1 MRLIDADALEKN
13 LLEKGFYPAIV
24 KRAIED
30 APTVDAVEIR
40 AKVRELGNEEWYQPE
55 YLCRN
60 CGGTIMACDA
70 ENMIVVPKRCPICE
84 AKLELED
91 DTPMSCDERSW
102 VSKLY
107 KKLHLLPEIQEVEGK
122 RKGGN
127 MRCASTAM
135 RSLPNTKERT
145 ILL

>member
-1 MRLIDADALEKN
+1 MRPIDADALEKR

-30 APTVDAVEIR
+30 APTVDAVEIQ
-40 AKVRELGNEEWYQPE
+40 AKVRELGVEEWYQPE

-70 ENMIVVPKRCPICE
+70 ENIIVVPKRCPICE

-91 DTPMSCDERSW
+91 DTPTSCDECSW
-102 VSKLY
+102 ASKLY
-107 KKLHLLPEIQEVEGK
+107 RSCACCPRYKKL
-122 RKGGN
+122 
-127 MRCASTAM
+127 
-135 RSLPNTKERT
+135 KENEKEET
-145 ILL
+145 

>member
-1 MRLIDADALEKN
+1 MRPIDADALEKR

-30 APTVDAVEIR
+30 APTVDAVEIQ
-40 AKVRELGNEEWYQPE
+40 AKVRELGVEEWYQPE

-70 ENMIVVPKRCPICE
+70 ENIIVVPKRCPICE

-91 DTPMSCDERSW
+91 DTPTSCDECSW
-102 VSKLY
+102 ASKLY
-107 KKLHLLPEIQEVEGK
+107 RSCADCPRYKKMKENGK
-122 RKGGN
+122 
-127 MRCASTAM
+127 
-135 RSLPNTKERT
+135 ED
-145 ILL
+145 

>member
-1 MRLIDADALEKN
+1 MRLIDADALEKR

-30 APTVDAVEIR
+30 APVMDAAEIQ
-40 AKVRELGNEEWYQPE
+40 AKVRELGVEEWYQPE

-70 ENMIVVPKRCPICE
+70 ENQIAVPKRCPICE

-91 DTPMSCDERSW
+91 DTPTSCDECSWASTLYRSCTCCPR
-102 VSKLY
+102 Y
-107 KKLHLLPEIQEVEGK
+107 KK
-122 RKGGN
+122 
-127 MRCASTAM
+127 M
-135 RSLPNTKERT
+135 KENEKEET
-145 ILL
+145 

>member
-1 MRLIDADALEKN
+1 MRLIDADALKKS

-24 KRAIED
+24 KRVIED

-40 AKVRELGNEEWYQPE
+40 AKVRELGVEEWYQPE

-60 CGGTIMACDA
+60 CGGLIMACDA

-91 DTPMSCDERSW
+91 DTPTSCDECSW
-102 VSKLY
+102 ASKLY
-107 KKLHLLPEIQEVEGK
+107 RSCADCPRYKK
-122 RKGGN
+122 
-127 MRCASTAM
+127 M
-135 RSLPNTKERT
+135 KENEKED
-145 ILL
+145 

>member
-1 MRLIDADALEKN
+1 MRLIDADALKKS

-40 AKVRELGNEEWYQPE
+40 AKVRELGVEEWYQPE

-60 CGGTIMACDA
+60 CGGLIMACDA

-91 DTPMSCDERSW
+91 DTPTSCDECSW
-102 VSKLY
+102 ASKLY
-107 KKLHLLPEIQEVEGK
+107 RSCADCPRYKKLKENGK
-122 RKGGN
+122 
-127 MRCASTAM
+127 
-135 RSLPNTKERT
+135 ED
-145 ILL
+145 

>member
-1 MRLIDADALEKN
+1 MRLIDADALEKR

-30 APTVDAVEIR
+30 APKVDAVEIQ
-40 AKVRELGNEEWYQPE
+40 AKVRELGVEEWYQPE

-70 ENMIVVPKRCPICE
+70 ENKIVVPKRCPICE

-91 DTPMSCDERSW
+91 DTPTSCDECSW
-102 VSKLY
+102 ASKLY
-107 KKLHLLPEIQEVEGK
+107 RSCTCCPRYKKL
-122 RKGGN
+122 
-127 MRCASTAM
+127 
-135 RSLPNTKERT
+135 KENEKEKT
-145 ILL
+145 

>member
-24 KRAIED
+24 KRAIEA
-30 APTVDAVEIR
+30 APVVDAAEIQ
-40 AKVRELGNEEWYQPE
+40 AKVRELGVDEWYQPE

-70 ENMIVVPKRCPICE
+70 ENKIVVPKRCPICE

-91 DTPMSCDERSW
+91 DTPTSCDECSW
-102 VSKLY
+102 ASKLY
-107 KKLHLLPEIQEVEGK
+107 RSCACCPRYKKL
-122 RKGGN
+122 
-127 MRCASTAM
+127 
-135 RSLPNTKERT
+135 KENEKEET
-145 ILL
+145 

>member
-1 MRLIDADALEKN
+1 MRLIDADALEKR

-30 APTVDAVEIR
+30 APTVAAVEIR
-40 AKVRELGNEEWYQPE
+40 AKVRELGVEEWYQPE

-60 CGGTIMACDA
+60 CGGRIMACDA

-91 DTPMSCDERSW
+91 DTPTSCDECSW
-102 VSKLY
+102 ASKLY
-107 KKLHLLPEIQEVEGK
+107 RSCTCCPRYKKL
-122 RKGGN
+122 
-127 MRCASTAM
+127 
-135 RSLPNTKERT
+135 KENEKEET
-145 ILL
+145 